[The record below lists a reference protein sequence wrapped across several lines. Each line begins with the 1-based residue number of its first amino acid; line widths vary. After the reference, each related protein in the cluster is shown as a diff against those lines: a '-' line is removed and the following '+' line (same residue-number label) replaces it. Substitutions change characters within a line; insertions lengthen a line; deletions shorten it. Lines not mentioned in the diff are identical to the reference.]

1 MTLRNLRNGYRLSV
15 FSYRLRGESHLSS
28 LFLNL
33 DQQLVYRYFYEGAS
47 CWSKPTTERFF
58 VEKPNRKLLPLL
70 SILLLVGFLGFSTA
84 ETELFGQSLAEKATE
99 AEAQK
104 TTVVSGKDGW
114 LFFAPELRHLSVG
127 QFWGDAAKRVS
138 RASTPEFADPLPAIL
153 DFKAQLDKVGIALI
167 FVPIPAKA
175 TIYPEMVSQH
185 GTVTET
191 RTDKYHLKFYDI
203 LREQGVNVLD
213 LVPLFLKNRFT
224 DAGPVYCQQDTHWS
238 GQGCVLAAE
247 AIAKAIGT
255 PSWMAEVPKRDMKT
269 ETRTIAITGD
279 LWTALGDKNLQ
290 KEQLQLTH
298 IKEGVSA
305 SWRAS
310 PVVLLGDSHSLVF
323 HAGGGMHAQGAGLPD
338 HLAYRL
344 GFPMDVVAVRGSGA
358 TPSRLNLYRRRDNMK
373 GKRVVVWCL
382 SVREFTEGQGW
393 RLVPVIR

>member
-1 MTLRNLRNGYRLSV
+1 MKIIL
-15 FSYRLRGESHLSS
+15 
-28 LFLNL
+28 
-33 DQQLVYRYFYEGAS
+33 QA
-47 CWSKPTTERFF
+47 TTYA
-58 VEKPNRKLLPLL
+58 LLP
-70 SILLLVGFLGFSTA
+70 ILLLVFSNFTAA
-84 ETELFGQSLAEKATE
+84 ETELFIQSLTEKATE
-99 AEAQK
+99 AETQK

-114 LFFAPELRHLSVG
+114 FFFAPELRHLSVG

-138 RASTPEFADPLPAIL
+138 RASNPEFADPLPAIL
-153 DFKAQLDKVGIALI
+153 DFKAQLDKAGIALI

-175 TIYPEMVSQH
+175 AIYPEMVSEH
-185 GTVTET
+185 GTVTA

-213 LVPLFLKNRFT
+213 LTPLFLKNRFT
-224 DAGPVYCQQDTHWS
+224 DAGPVYCKQDTHWS

-247 AIAKAIGT
+247 AIAEAIGT
-255 PSWMAEVPKRDMKT
+255 PAWMAEIPKRNIEI
-269 ETRTIAITGD
+269 ETRTTEIMGD
-279 LWTALGDKNLQ
+279 LWRELGDEKLQ
-290 KEQLQLTH
+290 KEQLQLTYV
-298 IKEGVSA
+298 KEGVGA

-323 HAGGGMHAQGAGLPD
+323 HAGANMHAQGAGLPD
-338 HLAYRL
+338 HLAYQL
-344 GFPMDVVAVRGSGA
+344 GFPVDVVAVRGSGA

>member
-1 MTLRNLRNGYRLSV
+1 MVILQV
-15 FSYRLRGESHLSS
+15 
-28 LFLNL
+28 
-33 DQQLVYRYFYEGAS
+33 
-47 CWSKPTTERFF
+47 TTY
-58 VEKPNRKLLPLL
+58 VLL
-70 SILLLVGFLGFSTA
+70 SILLLAFANFTAA

-99 AEAQK
+99 AKAQK
-104 TTVVSGKDGW
+104 TTIVSGKDGW

-138 RASTPEFADPLPAIL
+138 RASNPEFADPLPAIL
-153 DFKAQLDKVGIALI
+153 DFKAQLDEAGIALI

-175 TIYPEMVSQH
+175 TIYPEMISEH

-213 LVPLFLKNRFT
+213 LTPLFLKNRFT
-224 DAGPVYCQQDTHWS
+224 DAGPVYCKQDTHWS

-255 PSWMAEVPKRDMKT
+255 PSWMAEVPKRNVRT

-279 LWTALGDKNLQ
+279 LWRELGDENLQ
-290 KEQLQLTH
+290 KEQLQLTYVNV
-298 IKEGVSA
+298 GVGLPNPYA
-305 SWRAS
+305 WRAS

-323 HAGGGMHAQGAGLPD
+323 HAGGDMHAQGAGLPD
-338 HLAYRL
+338 HLAHQL
-344 GFPMDVVAVRGSGA
+344 GFPVDVVAVRGSGA

-373 GKRVVVWCL
+373 GKRVVVWRL

-393 RLVPVIR
+393 RLVPVVR

>member
-1 MTLRNLRNGYRLSV
+1 MITLRNLS
-15 FSYRLRGESHLSS
+15 FFKRGWRSMCY
-28 LFLNL
+28 
-33 DQQLVYRYFYEGAS
+33 V
-47 CWSKPTTERFF
+47 
-58 VEKPNRKLLPLL
+58 LL
-70 SILLLVGFLGFSTA
+70 SLLLFVRLANFTAA
-84 ETELFGQSLAEKATE
+84 ETELFGQSLAEKVTE
-99 AEAQK
+99 AEAQE

-127 QFWGDAAKRVS
+127 QFWGDAAKHVS
-138 RASTPEFADPLPAIL
+138 RASNPEFADPLPAIL
-153 DFKAQLDKVGIALI
+153 DFKAQLDKAGIELI

-175 TIYPEMVSQH
+175 TIYPEMISEH
-185 GTVTET
+185 GIATA
-191 RTDKYHLKFYDI
+191 RTDEYHQKFYNI

-213 LVPLFLKNRFT
+213 LTPLFLKNRFT
-224 DAGPVYCQQDTHWS
+224 DAGAVYCKQDTHWS

-255 PSWMAEVPKRDMKT
+255 PTWAAEIPKHDVKI
-269 ETRTIAITGD
+269 ETRTTPIAGD
-279 LWTALGDKNLQ
+279 LWKELGNENLQ
-290 KEQLQLTH
+290 KEQLQLTYVNV
-298 IKEGVSA
+298 GVGLPNPYA
-305 SWRAS
+305 WRAS

-344 GFPMDVVAVRGSGA
+344 GFPVDVVAVRGSGA

-393 RLVPVIR
+393 RKIPVIR